1 MEHRVLCVGE
11 LQTDCYLIWSDPAR
25 AIVLDPGD
33 EAEHILRQIRDN
45 GLTVQAV
52 VLTHAHA
59 DHMLAAEAVCAATGA
74 PVPEGRLIAFGSTLF
89 LAPREFPEL
98 KGLRVLRAGLELGE
112 VLKNRFEPAH
122 AWALWMKA
130 PERGVSF
137 PAASDELRRY
147 LAGETLQDTRR
158 GWMPVCVD
166 GYSLGWA
173 KGDGTILK
181 NHYPKAL
188 RRPL

>member
-1 MEHRVLCVGE
+1 MLQSCVE
-11 LQTDCYLIWSDPAR
+11 LF
-25 AIVLDPGD
+25 
-33 EAEHILRQIRDN
+33 
-45 GLTVQAV
+45 
-52 VLTHAHA
+52 
-59 DHMLAAEAVCAATGA
+59 AAEMVTKG
-74 PVPEGRLIAFGSTLF
+74 
-89 LAPREFPEL
+89 LAPMVRGRDFD
-98 KGLRVLRAGLELGE
+98 
-112 VLKNRFEPAH
+112 
-122 AWALWMKA
+122 ALA
-130 PERGVSF
+130 RLYRYCADVAQLP
-137 PAASDELRRY
+137 ELRRY